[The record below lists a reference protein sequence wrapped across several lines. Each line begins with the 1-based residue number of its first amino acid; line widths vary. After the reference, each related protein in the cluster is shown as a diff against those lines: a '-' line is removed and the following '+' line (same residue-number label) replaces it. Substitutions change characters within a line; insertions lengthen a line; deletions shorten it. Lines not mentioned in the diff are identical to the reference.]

1 MSQEIAVEFTA
12 TDDVDA
18 AELDRLTQAL
28 RAEILQVDDVDTVDP
43 ATVAAPDGTKSVDV
57 ASIGA
62 LIVAAAPGVTAL
74 IKVIETVRG
83 WFANRK
89 ATASSPTPA
98 LRMTIGDKS
107 IEIVADKEQQDQLVA
122 EFIAALQRD

>member
-28 RAEILQVDDVDTVDP
+28 RAEILQVDDVDTVDQ

-62 LIVAAAPGVTAL
+62 LVVAAAPGVTAL
-74 IKVIETVRG
+74 GKVIETVRG

-89 ATASSPTPA
+89 AASSSPTPS

-122 EFIAALQRD
+122 EFIAALKED

>member
-43 ATVAAPDGTKSVDV
+43 ATG
-57 ASIGA
+57 
-62 LIVAAAPGVTAL
+62 
-74 IKVIETVRG
+74 RH
-83 WFANRK
+83 
-89 ATASSPTPA
+89 PTGPSRSTWHRSA
-98 LRMTIGDKS
+98 R
-107 IEIVADKEQQDQLVA
+107 
-122 EFIAALQRD
+122 